1 MIIYA
6 LFMMGIVLG
15 CISSAPKWRVVMIY
29 LAAFSFSVGMLSSD
43 IKVLF
48 WNGVFFGILSMFGY
62 FSWAKEKL
70 L

>member
-6 LFMMGIVLG
+6 LFVMGIVLG
-15 CISSAPKWRVVMIY
+15 CISSTPKYRVVTIY
-29 LAAFSFSVGMLSSD
+29 LTALSFSVGILSSD